1 MSPGEHRAHQTTGL
15 REIREKCQ
23 NMKKNFPF
31 SIFRILHEL
40 LMDYDQTE
48 RPPSQGII
56 CYVIKIELKSQ
67 IQGCSTTSTTPIQ
80 MHLIEN
86 Y

>member
-1 MSPGEHRAHQTTGL
+1 
-15 REIREKCQ
+15 
-23 NMKKNFPF
+23 
-31 SIFRILHEL
+31 
-40 LMDYDQTE
+40 MDYDQTE